1 MGTPAN
7 RTGTNA
13 GVNDATLQSRSNR
26 LGWLGRLAALLGLV
40 TLGACEQPDPP
51 RAEGPLRVV
60 VSLPPLE
67 SLVRALEPD
76 AQVRVLIPPG
86 VSEHGYELTS
96 GDVAAIRRADLVVGV
111 GLGLEPRLVEAL
123 RTMGDAAPE
132 TIWFER
138 VVEGETTDDHAGHDH
153 GHDDHAGHDH
163 GEADHDE
170 HAHETGGSDDHTD
183 HAHDGHDHGVDPH
196 LWLDPVLVERFIPD
210 LAHALHD
217 AAVAA
222 GLPADHDAMHERSD
236 AVLERVRAVDAH
248 CRERLAPVAGR
259 AIVTHHA
266 SHGRFA
272 ERYGLRIAATIR
284 VAESME
290 PTPEQVRAAVRA
302 IQAEGV
308 PAVFV
313 EPQFDS
319 TTAARI
325 ADAAGVRAIVLD
337 PVGDGDWFAL
347 LTQTADTIAEAL
359 AGENSGSGGTTTTP
373 GAVGSNP

>member
-1 MGTPAN
+1 MGVVMGTPVTRA
-7 RTGTNA
+7 GSGVCGNA
-13 GVNDATLQSRSNR
+13 PARPRRRGGLA
-26 LGWLGRLAALLGLV
+26 WLGRLAALFGLA
-40 TLGACEQPDPP
+40 TLAGCDRPETP
-51 RAEGPLRVV
+51 RADGPLRVV

-67 SLVRALEPD
+67 GLVEALAPD
-76 AQVRVLIPPG
+76 AEVRVLIPPG

-96 GDVAAIRRADLVVGV
+96 GDIAAIRRADLVVGV
-111 GLGLEPRLVEAL
+111 GLGLEPRLVDAL
-123 RTMGDAAPE
+123 RTMGDAAPSA
-132 TIWFER
+132 IWFEQVLEPR
-138 VVEGETTDDHAGHDH
+138 TSDAHAGHEH
-153 GHDDHAGHDH
+153 GEAAHTEDSHDDHAHDDH
-163 GEADHDE
+163 G
-170 HAHETGGSDDHTD
+170 HE
-183 HAHDGHDHGVDPH
+183 HGVDPH
-196 LWLDPVLVERFIPD
+196 LWLDPMLVGRFIPD

-217 AAVAA
+217 AAGAA
-222 GLPADHDAMHERSD
+222 GLPGDHDAMHERSD
-236 AVLERVRAVDAH
+236 AVLERVRAIDAH

-319 TTAARI
+319 TTAAR
-325 ADAAGVRAIVLD
+325 
-337 PVGDGDWFAL
+337 
-347 LTQTADTIAEAL
+347 
-359 AGENSGSGGTTTTP
+359 
-373 GAVGSNP
+373 

>member
-1 MGTPAN
+1 MT
-7 RTGTNA
+7 RTAFHGGNGA
-13 GVNDATLQSRSNR
+13 CGV
-26 LGWLGRLAALLGLV
+26 LGRHDRRARGGWFGWTMAVLCLGVLAA
-40 TLGACEQPDPP
+40 CDRPEPP
-51 RAEGPLRVV
+51 RAKGPLRVV

-67 SLVRALEPD
+67 GLVRALEPD
-76 AQVRVLIPPG
+76 AEVRVLIPPG

-96 GDVAAIRRADLVVGV
+96 GDVAAIRRADVVVGV
-111 GLGLEPRLVEAL
+111 GMGLEPRLVEAL

-138 VVEGETTDDHAGHDH
+138 VVEGETGDDHAGHEH
-153 GHDDHAGHDH
+153 AHDDHAGHDH
-163 GEADHDE
+163 GDHAHADDANDDHADHD
-170 HAHETGGSDDHTD
+170 HGDDG
-183 HAHDGHDHGVDPH
+183 HDHDHGVDPH
-196 LWLDPVLVERFIPD
+196 LWLDPVLVARFIPD

-217 AAVAA
+217 AAGAA
-222 GLPADHDAMHERSD
+222 GLPADHDAMHQRSD

-272 ERYGLRIAATIR
+272 DRYGLRIAATIR
-284 VAESME
+284 IAESME

-302 IQAEGV
+302 IQSENV

-325 ADAAGVRAIVLD
+325 ADAAGVRAVVLD
-337 PVGDGDWFAL
+337 PVGDGDWFGL
-347 LTQTADTIAEAL
+347 LTTTADTIAEAL
-359 AGENSGSGGTTTTP
+359 AGGGTESGGTTP
-373 GAVGSNP
+373 APEAVGSNP